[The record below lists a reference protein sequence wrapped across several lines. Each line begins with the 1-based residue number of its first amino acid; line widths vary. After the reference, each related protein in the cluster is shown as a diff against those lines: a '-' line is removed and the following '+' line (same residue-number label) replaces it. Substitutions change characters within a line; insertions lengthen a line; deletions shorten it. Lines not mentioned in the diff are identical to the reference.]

1 MNSGTKLALSAENFD
16 NLWASLREDNNEWDA
31 PFAAGDEPDYE
42 TEAAQSSLDTE
53 TTDRVNHLNTLVMAR
68 LQGSN
73 ALFSLLQ
80 DVSHP
85 AWVRVRAV
93 REMAKCEPDTVT
105 SPYYA
110 LLERLRESSEG
121 RKEARQT
128 ANAGAGWNEMT
139 AWLQNNVARVLPG
152 VGACRL
158 DGNGDSGNII
168 NGLQEDGVDHPLM
181 AECVAQSK
189 ENGYTLGV
197 NIRDEVNENTLV
209 HVVLFDRESGATFKH
224 AAAPVEKRAD
234 SLFHADLFDREKL
247 SRAELE
253 HADALFWIE
262 RASEDVTGQ

>member
-1 MNSGTKLALSAENFD
+1 MNGKMVLSTDKFDALF
-16 NLWASLREDNNEWDA
+16 ASLREENSEWDL
-31 PFAAGDEPDYE
+31 PLAGEYEEDYE
-42 TEAAQSSLDTE
+42 TEAMHSPLDAE
-53 TTDRVNHLNTLVMAR
+53 TAGRVPHLNNLIMAR
-68 LQGSN
+68 LDGSA
-73 ALFSLLQ
+73 ALFSVLQ
-80 DVSHP
+80 DVQQP

-110 LLERLRESSEG
+110 LLERLREASAG
-121 RKEARQT
+121 VVEARQT

-139 AWLQNNVARVLPG
+139 AWLQDNVSRVLPG

-158 DGNGDSGNII
+158 THDGDSGNVI
-168 NGLQEDGVDHPLM
+168 NGLQDVGVDHPLM

-197 NIRDEVNENTLV
+197 DIREPVNENTLV

-234 SLFHADLFDREKL
+234 SLYHADLFDREKL
-247 SRAELE
+247 SRAEVE
-253 HADALFWIE
+253 QADALFWIE
-262 RASEDVTGQ
+262 HPNDNAAGQ